1 MKPQSLQDAIKAN
14 ALKKATAR
22 QNGGWK
28 EPVVKVHKVTA
39 DDLKR
44 ATPAATAMGSGVGNG
59 IPMAAMPNNASYE
72 LTAINGK
79 LSEILQEIRKQGH
92 DIKALKEENERLR
105 EEVRQMRES
114 NNNTSMS
121 ASYHFPTSMLT
132 NSPVA
137 SPKKAKPPA
146 SLDPHT
152 AVELVE
158 AQRLDKALRQY
169 MKTKEG
175 LYEAKYMSLRPA
187 STPTGDHNIVCFKKR
202 IYIPTT
208 LRQKTIDY
216 YKRHNTTD
224 SQALEALRKNC
235 IWPDLEKDFYGVQ

>member
-39 DDLKR
+39 DDMKR
-44 ATPAATAMGSGVGNG
+44 ATPAAAMGGGGVPGTAAAG
-59 IPMAAMPNNASYE
+59 AAMAMPNSSSYE

-79 LSEILQEIRKQGH
+79 LSEILQEIRKQGS
-92 DIKALKEENERLR
+92 DIKALREENERLR
-105 EEVRQMRES
+105 EEVRQMKES
-114 NNNTSMS
+114 NDASMS
-121 ASYHFPTSMLT
+121 ASASFQYPSSMT
-132 NSPVA
+132 NSPV
-137 SPKKAKPPA
+137 SPKKTKPPA
-146 SLDPHT
+146 ALDPHT
-152 AVELVE
+152 AADLVE

-187 STPTGDHNIVCFKKR
+187 AGGNIVCFKKR
-202 IYIPTT
+202 IYVPAT
-208 LRQKTIDY
+208 LRKKTIDY
-216 YKRHNTTD
+216 YKRYNATD

-235 IWPDLEKDFYGVQ
+235 IWEDLEKDFYGV